1 MAHRPASAKQV
12 RVPRGIFPYY
22 LQAKKQEVDFYRS
35 ASTHAEARSVFLD
48 ALTKDGRF
56 CLFLHDFAD
65 ETSQKLKCIPGT
77 GLQRV
82 QWFTLPERAVDDPL
96 RKFLRSLPYPAAGV
110 ANPQEA
116 RSFLPVVPLLELVD
130 SEWVQVVVS
139 LIALAKLI
147 VLVVEKNPGPGLL
160 HELFAIQ
167 KLGREDQTL
176 ILVPDEESERE
187 RRKILDIFGSIAGRA
202 PTNTKPMASALLG
215 LLSTYGLVETWS
227 EFAWTVEHMES
238 RDVP

>member
-1 MAHRPASAKQV
+1 MLYASQGRQRIDNTQSKRCPGLDASA
-12 RVPRGIFPYY
+12 P
-22 LQAKKQEVDFYRS
+22 S
-35 ASTHAEARSVFLD
+35 APHYTFTLCLAFLD

-65 ETSQKLKCIPGT
+65 EATQRLKGIPGT

-96 RKFLRSLPYPAAGV
+96 RRFLRSLPYPAAGV
-110 ANPQEA
+110 ANPQDA
-116 RSFLPVVPLLELVD
+116 MSLLSIVPLLELAD
-130 SEWVQVVVS
+130 SEWVRVVVS

-176 ILVPDEESERE
+176 ILVPDEKSERD
-187 RRKILDIFGSIAGRA
+187 RRKILDMFAGVAGRA
-202 PTNTKPMASALLG
+202 PINTKPMASALLG

-227 EFAWTVEHMES
+227 EFAQTVEHLPIREW
-238 RDVP
+238 